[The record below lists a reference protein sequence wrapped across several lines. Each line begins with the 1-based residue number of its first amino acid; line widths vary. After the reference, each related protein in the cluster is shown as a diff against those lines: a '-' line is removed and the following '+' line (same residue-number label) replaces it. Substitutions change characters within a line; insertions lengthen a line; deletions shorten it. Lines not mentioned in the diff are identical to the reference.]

1 MGNCKICG
9 QPKDVF
15 MQNKFVCIH
24 CDELLFDM
32 EIELDGPAPKQL
44 APAPAPVAA
53 KPAKVLRLVEKKPA
67 VKKEDAKKEEALD
80 VFEEDDQDQKTKKAA

>member
-44 APAPAPVAA
+44 APAPAPATA

-67 VKKEDAKKEEALD
+67 AKKEEPKKETALD
-80 VFEEDDQDQKTKKAA
+80 VFEEDDQDQKTKKVA

>member
-1 MGNCKICG
+1 
-9 QPKDVF
+9 

-44 APAPAPVAA
+44 APAPVVAPA

-67 VKKEDAKKEEALD
+67 AVKKEEPKKETALD